1 METGVEAKASVKNLY
16 LLKNRW
22 YVMLIKSNYKYIYKK
37 VCGNEWTFLCFIN
50 VHSFVL
56 VVHSQVKSLF

>member
-37 VCGNEWTFLCFIN
+37 VCGNEWTFY
-50 VHSFVL
+50 VL
-56 VVHSQVKSLF
+56 

>member
-22 YVMLIKSNYKYIYKK
+22 YVMLIKSNYKYINTSSLWKRVDILYI
-37 VCGNEWTFLCFIN
+37 VNF
-50 VHSFVL
+50 HSSVTGVYCKL
-56 VVHSQVKSLF
+56 NPQL